1 VRLLYLAFAI
11 SGGAGLIYEAVWSRY
26 LALFVGHSAYAQV
39 LVLAV
44 YLGGM
49 ALGAL
54 GVGKIARTL
63 RAPLLW
69 YAGAEAL
76 LGLLGFLFH
85 PVYQA
90 TTGLAYDALLPGAES
105 AWAALVLRWGLACA
119 LILPQAVLLG
129 TTFPLMSSG
138 ALRHFPLA
146 PGRTLSLLYFT
157 NSLGAA
163 VGVMVGGFALIPWV
177 GLPGALGVAG
187 ALNLVAAA
195 AAATVHRVV
204 KPDVVD
210 EAGLL
215 RRIQEASGSASGRDR
230 NELGAQVSE
239 GAGAPPASMEERERK
254 PAMPP
259 AWPEDPERE
268 PATAPAWLQDPGR
281 LLTLLLAVTFF
292 SAGASFLYEIGWIRM
307 LSLVMGSATH
317 SFEVMLSAFI
327 LGLALGSLFIRDPA
341 DRAGRPLR
349 LLGWIQWGMGLA
361 ALATLPL
368 YGSFFDFMGFV
379 MGTLPRTDGGY
390 LAFAVVRYGVAMGVM
405 MPATILAGMTLPL
418 ITASLLRGGGG
429 ERVIGWVYGFNT
441 LGSVLGAV
449 AGGLLLLPA
458 LGLKGTLLVG
468 GLLDM
473 ALGVAILSA
482 APGRKGRLSH
492 RTVSF
497 GATAVTLGVGL
508 ILALGFQLDRRVLS
522 SGVFRYGRV
531 AQEET
536 PEDILFYRDGA
547 TASVGAFILDP
558 PGWMLLATNGKPD
571 ASLSLRWIRAA
582 TESLPVETI
591 VNQDE
596 STQLL
601 LAMIPLAHAPDA
613 GQAAVIGQGSGTTGH
628 FLLSSPHLRELVT
641 VEIEPEMIAGSERF
655 YPANAR
661 VFDDPRSRF
670 VIDDARSYFASNPG
684 RYDLI
689 VSEPSNPWVSG
700 TSSLFTREF
709 YQRVRTFLA
718 PGGVFAQ
725 WMQLYEMNDRLLAS
739 VLAALHESFQDYKGY
754 LIGPGDLLL
763 VASADGALKEPDW
776 SLIRSP
782 RLRSEL
788 SHVPPFTVEFLES
801 LLLLDRN
808 TLDPLLAEWPFRN
821 SDYWPYL
828 DTGAEKARFLGET
841 AGGFLRFA
849 EDRVD
854 LLAVAAGRRRGL
866 PTEMTEPVR
875 GMAPSQ
881 AILTSV
887 WLRQGR
893 GAEPALEEASRQD
906 LGEALERLQEFR
918 RRLDSREAPEDWR
931 RFSLLASRIEADLHG
946 RAAGVGDTLYFGELF
961 RYLREQGAPREA
973 VAAAEFL
980 NGVAVWDH
988 ARASAAAELLVEAA
1002 GRGEEWVPIPTL
1014 RDGVVAARLAL
1025 GDAVG
1030 AEEAFRRLMGLM
1042 GGEGDDARVW
1052 LLEALI
1058 RRGGGIPS
1066 PPE

>member
-1 VRLLYLAFAI
+1 MRLLYLAFAV

-54 GVGKIARTL
+54 AVGKMARTL
-63 RAPLLW
+63 RDPLLW

-90 TTGLAYDALLPGAES
+90 TTGLAYDAFLPGMDSVWMAV
-105 AWAALVLRWGLACA
+105 VLRWGLACA

-163 VGVMVGGFALIPWV
+163 LGVLVGGFALVPWI
-177 GLPGALGVAG
+177 GLPGALVVAG
-187 ALNLVAAA
+187 VLNLVAAA
-195 AAATVHRVV
+195 AAGAVHRGIE
-204 KPDVVD
+204 PDVVD

-215 RRIQEASGSASGRDR
+215 RRFRETPGSFGGREQDGEGAEGAGAAPASGRD
-230 NELGAQVSE
+230 A
-239 GAGAPPASMEERERK
+239 K
-254 PAMPP
+254 
-259 AWPEDPERE
+259 RE
-268 PATAPAWLQDPGR
+268 PATTPAWLRDPGR
-281 LLTLLLAVTFF
+281 LLTLLLTVTFF

-341 DRAGRPLR
+341 DRAARPLR

-379 MGTLPRTDGGY
+379 MGALPRTEGGY
-390 LAFAVVRYGVAMGVM
+390 LAFGVVRYGVAMAVM

-449 AGGLLLLPA
+449 TGGLLLLPV
-458 LGLKGTLLVG
+458 LGLKGVLLVG

-473 ALGVAILSA
+473 ALGVAILAS

-492 RTVSF
+492 RVVSF
-497 GATAVTLGVGL
+497 AATGMTLGMGF
-508 ILALGFQLDRRVLS
+508 ILAFGLHLDRRVLS

-531 AQEET
+531 SQEET

-558 PGWMLLATNGKPD
+558 PGWMVLATNGKPD
-571 ASLSLRWIRAA
+571 ASLSLRWLRAA
-582 TESLPVETI
+582 TEDLPVETI
-591 VNQDE
+591 VDQDE
-596 STQLL
+596 SSQLL
-601 LAMIPLAHAPDA
+601 LAVVPLAYAPEA
-613 GQAAVIGQGSGTTGH
+613 RQAAIVGQGSGTTGH
-628 FLLSSPHLRELVT
+628 FLLSSPSLRELVT
-641 VEIEPEMIAGSERF
+641 VEIEPEMIAGSEQF

-670 VIDDARSYFASNPG
+670 VIDDARSYFASHPG

-689 VSEPSNPWVSG
+689 LSEPSNPWVSG

-709 YQRVRTFLA
+709 YRRVRSYLA

-725 WMQLYEMNDRLLAS
+725 WVQLYEMNDRLLTS
-739 VLAALHESFQDYKGY
+739 VLAALHENFLDYRVY

-763 VASADGALKEPDW
+763 VASADGALQEPDW

-801 LLLLDRN
+801 LLLLDRA
-808 TLDPLLAEWPFRN
+808 TLNPLLEGWSTKN
-821 SDYWPYL
+821 SDYFPYL

-841 AGGFLRFA
+841 ARGFLRFA

-854 LLAVAAGRRRGL
+854 LSAVAVGRRRGL
-866 PTEMTEPVR
+866 PTELTDPVR

-881 AILTSV
+881 AILRSV
-887 WLRQGR
+887 LLRRAWGREPVQEEVPRQGLREALDRVLELRHWLR
-893 GAEPALEEASRQD
+893 
-906 LGEALERLQEFR
+906 
-918 RRLDSREAPEDWR
+918 SRESPEDWR
-931 RFSLLASRIEADLHG
+931 RFSLLVAGVEADLHG
-946 RAAGVGDTLYFGELF
+946 RAAGVADTLFYGELF
-961 RYLREQGAPREA
+961 GYLESQGAPGEA
-973 VAAAEFL
+973 VAALEFL
-980 NGVAVWDH
+980 HGVAVWDH
-988 ARASAAAELLVEAA
+988 VRASAAADALIQAA
-1002 GRGEEWVPIPTL
+1002 GRGEDWVPFPTL

-1025 GDAVG
+1025 GDTVG
-1030 AEEAFRRLMGLM
+1030 AGQAFRRLMEVR
-1042 GGEGDDARVW
+1042 GGEENDARAW
-1052 LLEALI
+1052 LLEAQVQ
-1058 RRGGGIPS
+1058 RTGGIS
-1066 PPE
+1066 PREG